1 MKLTAV
7 QIKTLITNFFFHC
20 RKAKLSQSLLSY
32 FPLCPLIKR
41 PFSSCKCDSTWSY
54 IHRGVGGCRTRIEVG
69 PLSPLCTLSVSRH
82 FCRLVPKGS
91 THISQHCDVKYV
103 AGDALEK
110 KDGKKK
116 NGKQARTGEENNLKV
131 RKKKKK
137 LHERFFLLHSLF

>member
-7 QIKTLITNFFFHC
+7 QIKTLITNLFFHC

-32 FPLCPLIKR
+32 FSLCPLIKR

-54 IHRGVGGCRTRIEVG
+54 IHRGVGGCRTRIEDG

-116 NGKQARTGEENNLKV
+116 MVSKRGQE
-131 RKKKKK
+131 KKTT
-137 LHERFFLLHSLF
+137 

>member
-110 KDGKKK
+110 KAWGGK

-131 RKKKKK
+131 RKQKKVT
-137 LHERFFLLHSLF
+137 

>member
-110 KDGKKK
+110 KDGEKKK
-116 NGKQARTGEENNLKV
+116 GKQARTGEGNNLKV
-131 RKKKKK
+131 RKQKKKVT
-137 LHERFFLLHSLF
+137 